1 MSCIKFLFEVKSHE
15 NFAFCWNFEFGL
27 ADFGVTGQLKEQQ
40 KTHTVIGT
48 PFWMAPEVIQ
58 EVGHD
63 YKVKFYFVFECVI
76 CFDFQSK

>member
-1 MSCIKFLFEVKSHE
+1 LRI
-15 NFAFCWNFEFGL
+15 

-63 YKVKFYFVFECVI
+63 YKVNYLLHQENKTTIKLKVIFDVKFCDLE
-76 CFDFQSK
+76 